1 MAIKGLAE
9 LDRGPD
15 EPGDAEALRVRMMPS
30 GVMAETGLDHHGT
43 CGRLDGM
50 GNPMVNGGEIV
61 KKKLVVLIGTSYF
74 KMKDHSPP
82 SP

>member
-15 EPGDAEALRVRMMPS
+15 EPGDAEALRGMMPR
-30 GVMAETGLDHHGT
+30 VMAETGLDHHGT

-61 KKKLVVLIGTSYF
+61 KKKLVVLIGTYF